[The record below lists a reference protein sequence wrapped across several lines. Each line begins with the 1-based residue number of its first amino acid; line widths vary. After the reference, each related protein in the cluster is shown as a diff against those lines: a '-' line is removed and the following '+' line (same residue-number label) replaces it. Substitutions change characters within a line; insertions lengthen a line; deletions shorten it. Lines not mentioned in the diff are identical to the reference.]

1 MQPIPETQRPF
12 DHVLTVRHRNLR
24 WEVAHNGRTR
34 RLVDWLFSR
43 ERAVDHALEIA
54 HELVAAPGRT
64 RVLVRVEGDRAFERV
79 LVNGR
84 AA

>member
-24 WEVAHNGRTR
+24 WEVAHNGITR

-43 ERAVDHALEIA
+43 ERAIDHALDIA
-54 HELVAAPGRT
+54 QELLDAPGRT
-64 RVLVRVEGDRAFERV
+64 RVLVRVVGDGAFERV
-79 LVNGR
+79 LVKDR

>member
-1 MQPIPETQRPF
+1 MQPIPEAQRPF

-24 WEVAHNGRTR
+24 WEVAHNGVTR

-43 ERAVDHALEIA
+43 ERAIDHALDIA
-54 HELVAAPGRT
+54 EELLAAPGRT
-64 RVLVRVEGDRAFERV
+64 SVLVRVVGDGAFDRILVER
-79 LVNGR
+79 R